1 MVAHKKDAGQGQA
14 MVSGQIMK
22 QPTRRAG
29 RMVKSVLRWLM
40 VLALLTLLASY
51 LGALHPLGDSLAV
64 FRWWIIYG
72 VVGIAVPCILTGLR
86 RTGTASLA
94 AAVLASLHL
103 ASYHRIPAGLEGDAP
118 DLVIYAKNIGS
129 GRADWDALVADI
141 ASVGADTVLLQEVT
155 RAIADAL
162 PALLPDHP
170 HQHVCR
176 FSDWSAMVVAS
187 RHPLSSPGCTGH
199 RSLAHAVVEA
209 PGGLVWVASIHQVWP
224 YPYEQAD
231 LLPGILT
238 AVTPVG
244 ARQVIAGDFNM
255 VPWGHS
261 VRQIAR
267 SSGTRRISPMDR
279 TIEVRGIGLSI
290 DHVLTDGRGDVTRR
304 PRLGSDHWGL
314 TARIGWD

>member
-1 MVAHKKDAGQGQA
+1 MT
-14 MVSGQIMK
+14 SGQMMNR
-22 QPTRRAG
+22 PTGRAG
-29 RMVKSVLRWLM
+29 RMVTGILRWLTA
-40 VLALLTLLASY
+40 LALLTLLASY

-64 FRWWIIYG
+64 FRWWMLYG
-72 VVGIAVPCILTGLR
+72 VIGIAVLCLLARLR

-94 AAVLASLHL
+94 VAALASLHL
-103 ASYHRIPAGLEGDAP
+103 ASYHRIPPGLEGAAP

-170 HQHVCR
+170 HQHICR
-176 FSDWSAMVVAS
+176 FSDWSTMVVAS
-187 RHPLSSPGCTGH
+187 RHPLSSPGCTVH
-199 RSLAHAVVEA
+199 RSLAYAVVEA
-209 PGGLVWVASIHQVWP
+209 PGGPVWVASIHQVWP
-224 YPYEQAD
+224 YPHEQAD

-238 AVTPVG
+238 AVAPFG

-267 SSGTRRISPMDR
+267 SSGTRRISSLDR

-290 DHVLTDGRGDVTRR
+290 DHVLTDGRGDVALR

-314 TARIGWD
+314 AARIGWD